1 MSDGYIPNPETIE
14 VMTAADAHQPPSE
27 KLGPGEWVRRN
38 LFNSPLNAII
48 TLIFVPVAAYLGYR
62 FFRFVFVTGRWDP
75 VDTNLELFMIGQYPR
90 EERWRIVV
98 QILMMSGAG
107 GMAAGLLKGQ
117 AKDTALETGEDYVQ
131 TSWRTYLASYWALG
145 VFVLVLLLAFV
156 DTPGPWL
163 LTLGSVALAF
173 VGWFVM
179 TMVPGSARPFGWALA
194 GVTAA
199 LSFQML
205 SGTGGWAWFFTSA
218 ALIPAITRV
227 MTLVPR
233 ETGLPLAAVGVLV
246 GVGTVAFRFGL
257 FGFIVLLIGLYGL
270 FTALQGDRIDGGRV
284 GLFML
289 CAVAVYFIYRAIGLD
304 GVDWREWGGFHLNLV
319 ATVAAILLS
328 FPLGV
333 MLALGRRSDLPVV
346 RYMSV
351 AFVEFFRGAP
361 LITFLLAAQFF
372 LGFFLNSDNLLSL
385 ITKAIAA
392 LTLFSAAYIAEIIRG
407 GLQAVPKGQ
416 IEAGQAQ
423 GLSQAKIMRLIVMP
437 QALRAV
443 IPAMV
448 GQFISLWKDTSLL
461 SIISVPELLD
471 VRTLVHGQAE
481 FRGFGIAETLTF
493 VAFGFWAI
501 AFSMSRESQRLE
513 RRLGVGQR

>member
-1 MSDGYIPNPETIE
+1 MA
-14 VMTAADAHQPPSE
+14 VMKAANADVPPSV
-27 KLGPGEWVRRN
+27 KMPPGEWVRRN
-38 LFNSPLNAII
+38 LFNSVLNAVI
-48 TLIFVPVAAYLGYR
+48 TVVFLPLAAYLAYR
-62 FFRFVFVTGRWDP
+62 FFRFIFVTGRWDP

-90 EERWRIVV
+90 QERWRIVA
-98 QILMMSGAG
+98 QILMMSGAV
-107 GMAAGLLKGQ
+107 GMAAGLMKGQ
-117 AKDTALETGEDYVQ
+117 SKDTALETGEDYLQ
-131 TSWRTYLASYWALG
+131 TSWRTYLGSYWAIG
-145 VFVLVLLLAFV
+145 VFVLTLLVAFV

-163 LTLGSVALAF
+163 LVIGSLLLAI

-179 TMVPGSARPFGWALA
+179 SLVPGMLRPYAWSIVGI
-194 GVTAA
+194 TASV
-199 LSFQML
+199 SFQML

-218 ALIPAITRV
+218 ALIPAVTRL
-227 MTLVPR
+227 MTFVPR
-233 ETGLPLAAVGVLV
+233 DLGLPLAAVGAAIGL
-246 GVGTVAFRFGL
+246 GTVGLRFGL
-257 FGFIVLLIGLYGL
+257 FGIMVLLVGLYGL
-270 FTALQGDRIDGGRV
+270 LTALQGDRIDGGRV

-289 CAVAVYFIYRAIGLD
+289 CGVVVYFIYRAIGLD
-304 GVDWREWGGFHLNLV
+304 GIDWREWGGFHLNMV
-319 ATVAAILLS
+319 ATVAAILLA

-333 MLALGRRSDLPVV
+333 LLALGRRSDLPVV

-351 AFVEFFRGAP
+351 AYIEFFRGAP

-372 LGFFLNSDNLLSL
+372 LGFFLNTASPLSL
-385 ITKAIAA
+385 VTRSIAA
-392 LTLFSAAYIAEIIRG
+392 LTLFSGAYIAEIIRG

-448 GQFISLWKDTSLL
+448 GQFISLWKDTTLF
-461 SIISVPELLD
+461 SIISLPEFLD
-471 VRTLVHGQAE
+471 VRNLVHGQAD